1 MKNTLIKYTYDGSD
15 FFGSQRQPNK
25 RTVQGEIERVLN
37 KLLKEE
43 IKITTAGR
51 TDRGVHALEQVSN
64 FESNLL
70 IPYDKL
76 LLALKRALPDDIKV
90 FEVMEVDKSF
100 HARFSAKEREY
111 KYIITCEKSPFTYR
125 YTTYIGE
132 KIDIE
137 RFRYIMN
144 IFIGKHNFK
153 NFMLKDVVEKNPN
166 REIYFINIEENEN
179 NLEINIRGN
188 SFVKSQIR
196 LMVGESLEVYLGRKT
211 LEYLKKMLDNPDI
224 LYPKA
229 LADAS
234 GLYLSKIIY

>member
-1 MKNTLIKYTYDGSD
+1 MKNTLIKYIYDGSD

-51 TDRGVHALEQVSN
+51 TDRGVHALEQVST
-64 FESNLL
+64 FISNLV
-70 IPYDKL
+70 IPYDNL
-76 LLALKRALPDDIKV
+76 LRALKNALPEDIKV
-90 FEVMEVDKSF
+90 LEVMEVDDTF

-125 YTTYIGE
+125 YMTYIKE

-137 RFRYIMN
+137 KLQEIMN

-153 NFMLKDVVEKNPN
+153 NFMLKDIVEKNTN
-166 REIYFINIEENEN
+166 REIYFIKIEKNSN
-179 NLEINIRGN
+179 NLEIKIRGN

-196 LMVGESLEVYLGRKT
+196 LMVGESLDVYFGRKS
-211 LEYLKKMLDNPDI
+211 LKYLKEMLDNPDRQ
-224 LYPKA
+224 YSKS
-229 LADAS
+229 LAEPN